1 MTTDIDLKKNIEILN
16 QRFYLL
22 LEDFKKNFILHKENV
37 RYELNRKK
45 FEASK
50 DQLQNFYKEI
60 VILDNTVE
68 NKTNSAYKQSISE
81 KKENKHLKTIN
92 NKLKKQL
99 SELEHGDKTSQQ
111 MYNDTKQIY
120 LKQYIYFLIII
131 FGLIVLTIF
140 LYLAANEEPYKV
152 DVKYSLA
159 TKIVNSIIITF
170 LVYYLAWRSLGID
183 ITDPIY
189 EFLEERGWFQDISL
203 NF

>member
-1 MTTDIDLKKNIEILN
+1 MTTDSDLQKNIEILN

-50 DQLQNFYKEI
+50 DQLQNFYKEV

-68 NKTNSAYKQSISE
+68 NKTNSAYKQSIAE
-81 KKENKHLKTIN
+81 KKENKELKSEN
-92 NKLKKQL
+92 DKLRKQL
-99 SELEHGDKTSQQ
+99 STLEHGDKTSEQ
-111 MYNDTKQIY
+111 MYDDTKEIY

-140 LYLAANEEPYKV
+140 LYLAANEEPYPIEK
-152 DVKYSLA
+152 KYSFA
-159 TKIVNSIIITF
+159 TKVVTSIIITF
-170 LVYYLAWRSLGID
+170 LVYYLAWRSFGID
-183 ITDPIY
+183 ITDPVY
-189 EFLEERGWFQDISL
+189 EFLEERGWFHDISL

>member
-1 MTTDIDLKKNIEILN
+1 MTTVTDLNKNIEILN

-37 RYELNRKK
+37 KYELNRNK

-60 VILDNTVE
+60 VILDNTIE
-68 NKTNSAYKQSISE
+68 NKTNDAYKQSKLE
-81 KKENKHLKTIN
+81 KKQNLKLKTEN
-92 NKLKKQL
+92 DLLKKKL
-99 SELEHGDKTSQQ
+99 STLEHGDKTSQQ
-111 MYNDTKQIY
+111 LYDDTKEIY
-120 LKQYIYFLIII
+120 LKQYVYFLIII

-140 LYLAANEEPYKV
+140 LYLAANEEPYEVEK
-152 DVKYSLA
+152 KYSFA
-159 TKIVNSIIITF
+159 TKVVTSIIITF
-170 LVYYLAWRSLGID
+170 LVYYLAWRSFGID